1 MTSINFPIYDQIVNI
16 SNSYSKKLLDDVKL
30 VKKINSLSHND
41 KETIYMLVK
50 IYMLKHEKRN
60 PLSIPYKGEVTRLN
74 NELETIEFDVIN
86 FPEELKKLLNI
97 FVKEIIKKK

>member
-30 VKKINSLSHND
+30 VKKINSLCHND

-60 PLSIPYKGEVTRLN
+60 PLSIPYKGEVIRLN
-74 NELETIEFDVIN
+74 NELETIEFDVID